1 MRRHLGTLLR
11 LLVAAALLALLARS
25 VGLGQVARTI
35 AGAAPGPFALALL
48 LGLVDR
54 AVMIGKWYPLLHA
67 QVPEVGVGRA
77 SRAYL
82 AAGFASYFLP
92 TSVGADA
99 LRSVALGRGRRAVA
113 EVGASVVVERLLG
126 LFGALTLALVSL
138 ALARR
143 GPARSLGALLPWAAA
158 AWAAVL
164 AVLLALF
171 GSRASERLSGRLAAR
186 LPGLRRGRGA
196 EIVARIAAAAERYRR
211 LPWTIAGAA
220 AASTAEQLFPVLVLW
235 ALARSLALPIPFWT
249 HLAAVPLAMFV
260 GRLPVSIAGL
270 GVFEGT
276 LVGVYGLY
284 GVPHADALAIALA
297 ARAIE
302 LGAQLPGAFF
312 WSDLAAR
319 GQPPPA
325 PAPEPETP

>member
-67 QVPEVGVGRA
+67 QVPEVGVARA
-77 SRAYL
+77 ARAYL

-126 LFGALTLALVSL
+126 VFGALTLALVAL
-138 ALARR
+138 ALAGQ

-164 AVLLALF
+164 ALLVALF
-171 GSRASERLSGRLAAR
+171 GSRISGAVVAR
-186 LPGLRRGRGA
+186 LPWPQHGRGA
-196 EIVARIAAAAERYRR
+196 EILARLAAATERYRR
-211 LPWTIAGAA
+211 VPWTIAGAA
-220 AASTAEQLFPVLVLW
+220 AASIGEQLFPVLVLW
-235 ALARSLALPIPFWT
+235 ALARSLALPIPFLI
-249 HLAAVPLAMFV
+249 HLAVVPLAMFV
-260 GRLPVSIAGL
+260 GRLPISIAGL
-270 GVFEGT
+270 GVFEGA

-284 GVPHADALAIALA
+284 GVPHADALALAVA
-297 ARAIE
+297 ARAVE

-319 GQPPPA
+319 DKPPA
-325 PAPEPETP
+325 APAAPEPGRP

>member
-1 MRRHLGTLLR
+1 MRRHLATLLR

-25 VGLGQVARTI
+25 VGLSEVKRAIVA
-35 AGAAPGPFALALL
+35 AAPWPFALALL

-67 QVPEVGVGRA
+67 QVPEVGLGRA
-77 SRAYL
+77 ARAYL

-138 ALARR
+138 ALARQ

-158 AWAAVL
+158 GWMAVL
-164 AVLLALF
+164 AILLALF
-171 GSRASERLSGRLAAR
+171 GSRVAGRLGGSLAAR
-186 LPGLRRGRGA
+186 LPWPRRGRAA
-196 EIVARIAAAAERYRR
+196 EIVARVAAATERYRR
-211 LPWTIAGAA
+211 VPWTIAGAA
-220 AASTAEQLFPVLVLW
+220 AASAGEQLFPVLVLW
-235 ALARSLALPIPFWT
+235 ALARSLALPIPFLT
-249 HLAAVPLAMFV
+249 HLAVVPLAMFV

-270 GVFEGT
+270 GVFEGA

-284 GVPHADALAIALA
+284 GVPHADALALALA

-312 WSDLAAR
+312 WSDLTAR
-319 GQPPPA
+319 HQPPA
-325 PAPEPETP
+325 PATPEPEAP